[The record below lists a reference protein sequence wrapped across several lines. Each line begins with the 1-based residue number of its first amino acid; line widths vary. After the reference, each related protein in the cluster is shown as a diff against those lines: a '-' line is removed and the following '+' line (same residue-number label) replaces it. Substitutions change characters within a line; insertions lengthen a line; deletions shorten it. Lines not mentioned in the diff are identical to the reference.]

1 MRGFPLK
8 IQIETLKSRRTSN
21 HQRQRQE
28 AEAEAEVTTPRAHN
42 SSEPEVE
49 MGMQEN
55 LFCLRAQ
62 QQKNRKE
69 ENVGKTTQ

>member
-21 HQRQRQE
+21 HQRQRQG
-28 AEAEAEVTTPRAHN
+28 AEAEVTTPRAHN

-62 QQKNRKE
+62 QQKKEKE
-69 ENVGKTTQ
+69 ENV